1 MVTRTKQRLGDILV
15 DAGIIT
21 EDQLRQALDEQ
32 ERRNERLGK
41 VLVDL
46 GFVDEETIVSHLSA
60 HLGMPS
66 INLSEIKEIEPRV
79 RKLVPDF
86 FVRRQLLIPI
96 AREKNV
102 LTVAMADPM
111 NILALDDIA
120 LMTGCKV
127 APAIASESD
136 VRAAIERF
144 YGTEALDSII
154 EDMDAGDVEVV
165 KETEEEEELDV
176 SGLMVESSEAPIVN
190 LVNHIMAEAIRAGA
204 SDIHIEPYENYLRV
218 RYRIDGVLYEV
229 VSPPKKVQNAIVS
242 RIKVISRL
250 DIAERRLPQDG
261 RAKVRLENRE
271 VDLRISILPTSFGEK
286 VVMRILDPSS
296 LCLDL
301 TKLGFEQSTLAQYQK
316 GIKTPYGII
325 LVTGPTGCGKSTTL
339 YSSLKEL
346 NSPDKNILTIEDPV
360 EYVLDG
366 INQVQVKPEIGLDFA
381 SGLRAFVRQDPDII
395 MVGEIRD
402 RETAEVAIQAAL
414 TGHLVFST
422 LHTNDAP
429 GAVTRLVNMG
439 VEPFLI
445 TSTVIMCVA
454 QRLIRMIC
462 PKCKESYKV
471 PRQTMEDFG
480 IKVEEEGDV
489 TLYRGRGCT
498 NCTNIGYKGRTG
510 IFEVMMMEPEVEE
523 LILAREPA
531 SVIREEARK
540 HGMMTLREAAV
551 KKVLDGVTTMEEL
564 LRVTFEE
571 RL

>member
-1 MVTRTKQRLGDILV
+1 MTIRTRQRLGDILV
-15 DAGIIT
+15 DAGVIT
-21 EDQLRQALDEQ
+21 EEQLRQAILEQ

-46 GFVDEETIVSHLSA
+46 GFVDEGTIVSHLSA

-66 INLSEIKEIEPRV
+66 INLSEISEIDPKIKR
-79 RKLVPDF
+79 LVPEF
-86 FVRRQLLIPI
+86 FVRRQLLIPVSC
-96 AREKNV
+96 EKDV

-154 EDMDAGDVEVV
+154 KEIDMKDVEVLKDV
-165 KETEEEEELDV
+165 DEEEGLNVGD
-176 SGLMVESSEAPIVN
+176 LMVQSSEAPIIN
-190 LVNHIMAEAIRAGA
+190 LVNHIMAEAIKVGA
-204 SDIHIEPYENYLRV
+204 SDIHIEPYKERLRV

-229 VSPPKKVQNAIVS
+229 ASPPKKVQNAIVS

-261 RAKVRLENRE
+261 RAKVRLEDKE
-271 VDLRISILPTSFGEK
+271 VDLRVSTLPTTFGEK
-286 VVMRILDPSS
+286 VVMRILDPES

-301 TKLGFEQSTLAQYQK
+301 TKLGFEPSTISLYQK

-339 YSSLKEL
+339 YSSIKEL

-395 MVGEIRD
+395 LVGEIRD

-454 QRLIRMIC
+454 QRLVRMIC
-462 PKCKESYKV
+462 PRCKEPYKV
-471 PRQTMEDFG
+471 SRQSMEDFG
-480 IKVEEEGDV
+480 IKVEGKGDV
-489 TLYRGRGCT
+489 TLYRGRGCN
-498 NCTNIGYKGRTG
+498 NCAGIGYKGRIG
-510 IFEVMMMEPEVEE
+510 IFEVMMMDPEIEE
-523 LILAREPA
+523 LILAREPT
-531 SVIREEARK
+531 SVIREKARE
-540 HGMMTLREAAV
+540 HGMMTLREAAA
-551 KKVLDGVTTMEEL
+551 KKVLDGVTTIEEL